1 MNAITTTRPG
11 TGALALLPTNMR
23 DAMEMASMMAKA
35 GFFPKELN
43 NPGACLFVV
52 EQAMRWNMS
61 PYAVATE
68 MSFPQGKPMFSGKL
82 VAAAVQSSGTIQGR
96 MHYAYSGSGADRAVT
111 VSATLRGEAEP
122 VSVDVRLAD
131 AKTSNQHWTKS
142 PDQMLAYHGA
152 RVWARRYAPEVM
164 LGVYAP
170 EEFDDAPQAAP
181 MPAASGPTI
190 QGRAEPAPP
199 AADLIMLDPQGN
211 ERAAPSVEAWGRW
224 CSVALAKL
232 ESAEAVTAWL
242 RAMEPHM
249 DAAPLDAAQAV
260 RDVAAERLAKLEPAP
275 ADDGW
280 PGPGGDA

>member
-1 MNAITTTRPG
+1 MNAVTPHRPG
-11 TGALALLPTNMR
+11 AGALALLPTSMR
-23 DAMEMASMMAKA
+23 DAMEMATMMAKA

-96 MHYAYSGSGADRAVT
+96 MHYAYSGTGQDRAVT

-131 AKTSNQHWTKS
+131 AKTSNQHWAKS

-181 MPAASGPTI
+181 LPPASGPTI
-190 QGRAEPAPP
+190 QGKA
-199 AADLIMLDPQGN
+199 
-211 ERAAPSVEAWGRW
+211 ERAVQPPELLMLTPSVPRETRNAPSIQHWSKWCEAAIAKLDAPE
-224 CSVALAKL
+224 SVVAWRSDMAVHFLAAEHVDRNAVDHVQGKAQDRLDALA
-232 ESAEAVTAWL
+232 
-242 RAMEPHM
+242 
-249 DAAPLDAAQAV
+249 DAA
-260 RDVAAERLAKLEPAP
+260 
-275 ADDGW
+275 
-280 PGPGGDA
+280 GGDA

>member
-1 MNAITTTRPG
+1 MNALTAMNRPG
-11 TGALALLPTNMR
+11 AGALALLPTNMR

-43 NPGACLFVV
+43 NPGSCLFVV

-96 MHYAYSGSGADRAVT
+96 LHYHYTGIGADRAVT
-111 VSATLRGEAEP
+111 VSATLRGESEP

-131 AKTSNQHWTKS
+131 AKTSNQHWQKS

-164 LGVYAP
+164 LGVYSP
-170 EEFDDAPQAAP
+170 EEFEDAPAAAP
-181 MPAASGPTI
+181 MPPASGPTI

-199 AADLIMLDPQGN
+199 PPALIVLAPDGT
-211 ERAAPSVEAWGRW
+211 ERSAPSIQHWAKWCEA
-224 CSVALAKL
+224 AIAKL
-232 ESAEAVTAWL
+232 E
-242 RAMEPHM
+242 
-249 DAAPLDAAQAV
+249 DAAAVARWRADMAVHFMAAEHVDRNAVDHVQGVAQDRLDA
-260 RDVAAERLAKLEPAP
+260 LADAGEPA
-275 ADDGW
+275 
-280 PGPGGDA
+280 